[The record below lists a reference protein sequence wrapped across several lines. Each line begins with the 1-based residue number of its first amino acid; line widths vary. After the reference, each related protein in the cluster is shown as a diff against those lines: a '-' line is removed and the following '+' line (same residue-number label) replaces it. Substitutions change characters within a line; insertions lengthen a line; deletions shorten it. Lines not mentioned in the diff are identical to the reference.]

1 MYAKLLCQV
10 RQRNLTKLL
19 RSLPWLHLQCCVRQ
33 KSQCHMTRFPWC
45 IDEAH
50 NNNKGVQA
58 YTKHPKVKWTCII
71 IRDAKIGMIQFS
83 LVFSII
89 LRNTSITIWR
99 YEGNCTHP
107 HYHKTKHYSHKFS
120 IENKGDNPL

>member
-19 RSLPWLHLQCCVRQ
+19 PSLPWLHLQCCVPQ

-50 NNNKGVQA
+50 NNNTGVQA
-58 YTKHPKVKWTCII
+58 YTKHPKVKWACINNMRCKNKDDTI
-71 IRDAKIGMIQFS
+71 FLGFFHHIKEHFNHHLAIGGKLYTPTLSQNQT
-83 LVFSII
+83 L
-89 LRNTSITIWR
+89 
-99 YEGNCTHP
+99 
-107 HYHKTKHYSHKFS
+107 
-120 IENKGDNPL
+120 